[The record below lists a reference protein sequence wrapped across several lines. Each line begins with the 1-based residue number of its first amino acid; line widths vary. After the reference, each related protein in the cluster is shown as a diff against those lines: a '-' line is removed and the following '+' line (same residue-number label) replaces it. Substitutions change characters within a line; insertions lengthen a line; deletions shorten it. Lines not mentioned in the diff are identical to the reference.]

1 MQQSTFWKRLF
12 FSAFLWGMALPCLA
26 APVPPSLPTLVPDDL
41 FWSRQW
47 YLRQIHAPEAWA
59 VTTGSKEIIVAMI
72 DGGVDMDHQDLR
84 GAFWTNAREMPND
97 GVDNDQNG
105 YVDDVHGWNYV
116 TDSPNVKPVWKEEQ
130 YEETWSHG
138 TMVAS
143 LIAAKGNDGRGIAGV
158 AWNVR
163 LMPLVILGAE
173 GEGQVDDLV
182 KAVRYAT
189 NHGAQVIN
197 MSLAGDTYSEELE
210 EMIRRAQDA
219 GVVIVAATGNNDG
232 LDGLDLDTDLSY
244 PACFDRGPYRRLI
257 GVGGTDTLDQ
267 KAPSANY
274 GTRCT
279 DIVAPG
285 QEFFA
290 ARPSYPHGNKATSTV
305 PGYVDGMTGTSL
317 AAPLVTGAV
326 VLLKSVHPEWT
337 ATQIRERLLQT
348 ADAIEDNLTFFQRN
362 KMGAGRLNIGRAL
375 TIDRPVLVAAS
386 APTSTAMT
394 VTPPKQAKRATT
406 RKRS

>member
-1 MQQSTFWKRLF
+1 
-12 FSAFLWGMALPCLA
+12 MALPCLA